1 MKSDIFLK
9 QLLKKNNITTC
20 LVCKVEEFKIDHR
33 GALVCKHGHE
43 SKNFRIEL
51 SEFDDI
57 TLSNR
62 TIKQKKLKSITNE

>member
-43 SKNFRIEL
+43 SKVIIFFKKKFTIDF
-51 SEFDDI
+51 FD
-57 TLSNR
+57 
-62 TIKQKKLKSITNE
+62 LKF